1 MTKHLISVIIPAYN
15 HAMYV
20 GSTINSIMA
29 QDYANIELIIID
41 DGSKDNTLEVI
52 ESMRAGCEKRFSR
65 FYVETQQNQGTCATL
80 NRLISHAQGEYVL
93 LIASD
98 DELLPGAISA
108 MVKKM
113 EANPEAGLVVGRN
126 TIMDGDGR
134 TCYWDEARNNVY
146 DPARAKYLTFSD
158 FLDSNTF
165 PTTHPRWG
173 TYEALIQCNHIPNGY
188 LMRKSI
194 LNLLPPFT
202 KDAPLEDWWLM
213 LQISKHS
220 KIISICEETF
230 RYRWH
235 AANTIKQKEK
245 MRDYGERTINWEK
258 EYISKLPD
266 KTWEK
271 IYVGALRW
279 SKFKRF
285 LFQKKLTCS
294 GRFIIKIMRIPVF
307 ISFSKKR
314 QANLD

>member
-1 MTKHLISVIIPAYN
+1 MTKPLISVIIPAYN

-52 ESMRAGCEKRFSR
+52 ESMRAGCEKRFTR
-65 FYVETQQNQGTCATL
+65 FYVETQQNQGTCTTL

-146 DPARAKYLTFSD
+146 DPARAKYLTLSD
-158 FLDSNTF
+158 FLDATTY
-165 PTTHPRWG
+165 PTTHPKWG
-173 TYEALIQCNHIPNGY
+173 TYEALLQCNHIPNGY
-188 LMRKSI
+188 LIRKSI
-194 LNLLPPFT
+194 IDQIPPFT
-202 KDAPLEDWWLM
+202 KEAPLEDWWLM
-213 LQISKHS
+213 LQITKISR
-220 KIISICEETF
+220 IISIEEETF

-235 AANTIKQKEK
+235 SANTIKQTEK
-245 MRDYGERTINWEK
+245 MNLYARMTMAHEKKHLEQLRDKKWIRLYKQTILKNKLLKFLYQKKITSKGRTIVK
-258 EYISKLPD
+258 LLKLPVYIS
-266 KTWEK
+266 
-271 IYVGALRW
+271 R
-279 SKFKRF
+279 
-285 LFQKKLTCS
+285 KK
-294 GRFIIKIMRIPVF
+294 
-307 ISFSKKR
+307 
-314 QANLD
+314 